1 MAHAIGWFA
10 LLISTILHSFILFSF
25 NYNSDQL
32 SIVTV
37 FPIWIWSAIGLVL
50 IIISTICLKKKL
62 LLWFFGAWMITAL
75 LGSDEIK
82 SLKRG
87 FTPTLKKSKSETAS
101 INSNKI
107 LRVVSINCND
117 RKVEAVLEAL
127 DYNPDVVFLQ
137 ESPSSADLQKINNK
151 LLDPKIQIVGGLQ
164 CTIIARGKLTK

>member
-1 MAHAIGWFA
+1 
-10 LLISTILHSFILFSF
+10 
-25 NYNSDQL
+25 
-32 SIVTV
+32 
-37 FPIWIWSAIGLVL
+37 
-50 IIISTICLKKKL
+50 
-62 LLWFFGAWMITAL
+62 MITAL

-107 LRVVSINCND
+107 LRVVSINCNG

-151 LLDPKIQIVGGLQ
+151 
-164 CTIIARGKLTK
+164 